1 MVQLKG
7 LTCRAHIVTLPWLI
21 AHNRAENYTLKP
33 TIWKR
38 LRDDVFS
45 VWTHNSNTLPA
56 FLDYLNNIDS
66 AGKIKFTMQIA
77 DENGLEFLDL
87 KLKMNENSKITVE
100 VFSKPTNSFTYIMP
114 STCYPSNNI
123 DIVPRGIALRLKRI
137 CDSDEKFTVRSNE
150 YKNYLI
156 ARDYEPK
163 VVEKHFK

>member
-7 LTCRAHIVTLPWLI
+7 LTCHAHIVTLLGLI
-21 AHNRAENYTLKP
+21 LTTELKINTLKP
-33 TIWKR
+33 TVWKR
-38 LRDDVFS
+38 FRDEVFS
-45 VWTHNSNTLPA
+45 VWTHNINTLPA

-66 AGKIKFTMQIA
+66 TRKTKFTMHIA

-87 KLKMNENSKITVE
+87 KLKMNENNKITID
-100 VFSKPTNSFTYIMP
+100 VFSKPTNSFIYVMP

-123 DIVPRGIALRLKRI
+123 NNVPGGIALRLTRI

-156 ARDYEPK
+156 ARDYNLK
-163 VVEKHFK
+163 LLKNT